1 MIFLMTETTT
11 AKRKFTIQIDWIRAT
26 ITPTDNAPYGDGDY
40 IRNSRNMGKDWSKEA
55 EALIDKYQMALGL
68 EPGVRYETKSYCKGY
83 KTHYEIGHGVFV
95 GYHPMNRYMGLVVDF
110 GGQALAKLREQ
121 GLMTDVHWVKAFRS
135 LEADPEY
142 KFSTTTLDVAIDDY
156 NGSRTV
162 LDFIKLYHEP
172 VMHNWTRGVIGR
184 MHVYKNQSKFRN
196 QKLSTRTFT
205 DDRGGATL
213 YLGSKE
219 SEKTMRIYNKMAE
232 LGLEPTAEIQ
242 SIVRFEGTFRK
253 ESAWQLGNWI
263 TEVNTWD
270 AVARLLYR
278 VMFETWNLRGGNGRI
293 LPEVLEWWRLS
304 GEAGH
309 LVSMNRRRSD
319 LRDTLIHVMDRSGL
333 KSMVGKAHLIHG
345 DIPHDELIA
354 PLLKDMEKMLL
365 GYLQGGLFS
374 DDVRAYAK
382 ANPDEEIPWLPQ
394 AVKDCPTAP

>member
-11 AKRKFTIQIDWIRAT
+11 ATRRFTLQMDWVRAT
-26 ITPTDNAPYGDGDY
+26 ITPTDNSPHGEM
-40 IRNSRNMGKDWSKEA
+40 RNPRNMGKDWTEEA

-309 LVSMNRRRSD
+309 LVSMNSRRSD
-319 LRDTLIHVMDRSGL
+319 LRDTLIRVMDRSGL
-333 KSMVGKAHLIHG
+333 KSMVGKAHLMRG
-345 DIPHDELIA
+345 DIPPEELIA